1 MDFIREILPLFLS
14 GEQLEYWLAIVN
26 AIPKLWEGA
35 QLTLELVG
43 RSVVF
48 GLLLAIPVGIAR
60 SSKKW
65 YIRVIPSTYVFL
77 IRGTPL
83 LLQLFFVYYVLAQ
96 LPIVRDSF
104 LWPYLRKPYWCALLA
119 LTLHTAA
126 YISEIIRGSIKTIP
140 QGEIEAAQAL
150 GMNRLQTL
158 LYIILPRA
166 ARIGLPAYGNEV
178 ILMLKASA
186 LASTITLM
194 ELMGAAKYI
203 VSRNYM
209 ALEMYFV
216 AGIFYL
222 ALSFGL
228 VIIFRVIEN
237 SLRVREING
246 H

>member
-1 MDFIREILPLFLS
+1 MNWEIIYSSL
-14 GEQLEYWLAIVN
+14 
-26 AIPKLWEGA
+26 PKLWTGA
-35 QLTLELVG
+35 ELTLELVAY
-43 RSVVF
+43 SVVL
-48 GLLLAIPVGIAR
+48 GLLLALPVGIAR

-65 YIRVIPSTYVFL
+65 YIRAVPSTYVFL

-96 LPIVRDSF
+96 LPAVRESF

-140 QGEIEAAQAL
+140 HGEIEAAQAL
-150 GMNRLQTL
+150 GMNRWQTL
-158 LYIILPRA
+158 LYIVLPRA

-186 LASTITLM
+186 LACTVTMM
-194 ELMGAAKYI
+194 ELMGMAKSLA
-203 VSRNYM
+203 SRNYM
-209 ALEMYFV
+209 ALEMYFA

-222 ALSFGL
+222 VLSFAL
-228 VIIFRVIEN
+228 VMIFRAIE
-237 SLRVREING
+237 SALRIREING

>member
-1 MDFIREILPLFLS
+1 MEWGIIYNSL
-14 GEQLEYWLAIVN
+14 
-26 AIPKLWEGA
+26 PKLWEGA
-35 QLTLELVG
+35 QLTLELVAL
-43 RSVVF
+43 SVVL
-48 GLLLAIPVGIAR
+48 GLLVAIPVGIAR
-60 SSKKW
+60 SSAKW
-65 YIRVIPSTYVFL
+65 YIRAVPSTYVFL

-96 LPIVRDSF
+96 LPVVRESF

-140 QGEIEAAQAL
+140 RGEIEAAQAL
-150 GMNRLQTL
+150 GLSRWQTMF
-158 LYIILPRA
+158 YIILPRA

-186 LASTITLM
+186 LACTVTLM
-194 ELMGAAKYI
+194 ELMGAAKYLA
-203 VSRNYM
+203 SRNYM
-209 ALEMYFV
+209 ALEMYFA

-222 ALSFGL
+222 VLSFALIMG
-228 VIIFRVIEN
+228 FRVIERG
-237 SLRVREING
+237 LRVREING